1 MAKPEENS
9 RRIQD
14 YLNREMPE
22 AEQLSFEKSCAE
34 DKSLA
39 DALALHQSV
48 AQTLKDKEALAFR
61 HQLESRIAASRPS
74 GDTSGGKPTSSQRN
88 VLLLLFILA
97 VLTAA
102 GLVFFGD
109 KEQPPLPETIA
120 EPEVAAPALPNDA
133 GEKVPDPSTQI
144 VGEERIPP
152 NAQDASNVKKRIAAG
167 SASGEKQAQAFGN
180 PAYQQLALSEYRAT
194 TFVFRGINA
203 NKEPTDTA
211 QQALLLFAQANAAK
225 DANEQ
230 ENYLEQAL
238 EILNDNQVAKDQRLL
253 LTRAQAYFQMGQ
265 YAQAASDFQDLQNSF
280 IYGGN
285 ADWGLALC
293 YTAQMPAKADAFQDA
308 MSVMLKDES
317 HSFHAK
323 ALQLSKQVEAIEK

>member
-14 YLNREMPE
+14 YLNGEMPE

-48 AQTLKDKEALAFR
+48 AQALKDKEALAFR
-61 HQLESRIAASRPS
+61 HQLESRIAASRSS
-74 GDTSGGKPTSSQRN
+74 GDTSGGKRTSSQRN

-144 VGEERIPP
+144 VDEETIPP
-152 NAQDASNVKKRIAAG
+152 NAQDASNAKKRIAAG

-238 EILNDNQVAKDQRLL
+238 EILNDNRVSKDQRLL
-253 LTRAQAYFQMGQ
+253 LTRAQAYFQLGQ
-265 YAQAASDFQDLQNSF
+265 YAKAAADFKALQSSF
-280 IYGGN
+280 IYGAN
-285 ADWGLALC
+285 ADWGLTLC
-293 YTAQMPAKADAFQDA
+293 YLAQLPAQAVAYQQALEEILADD
-308 MSVMLKDES
+308 S
-317 HSFHAK
+317 HSFYAK
-323 ALQLSKQVEAIEK
+323 AVQLQERVEALR